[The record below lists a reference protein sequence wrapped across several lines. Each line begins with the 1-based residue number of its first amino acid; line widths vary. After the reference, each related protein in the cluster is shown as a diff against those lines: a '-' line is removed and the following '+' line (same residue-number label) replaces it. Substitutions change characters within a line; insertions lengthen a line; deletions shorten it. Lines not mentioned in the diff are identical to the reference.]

1 MSQFYITGRWLTKWS
16 NAFIKIDMYSI
27 QGGVDDDNQV
37 EDEIKVYQEAGWSTV
52 SYMNFPRYE
61 HAVSLVDFDDVCAD

>member
-1 MSQFYITGRWLTKWS
+1 
-16 NAFIKIDMYSI
+16 MYSI

-52 SYMNFPRYE
+52 SYMNVPRYE
-61 HAVSLVDFDDVCAD
+61 HAVSLVNFDDACAN